1 MQTIKRRILMVD
13 DDEIMLS
20 TMKRY
25 IEGTG
30 RFEVRTQSKST
41 KLRDALSD
49 YSPELIILD
58 LMMPDM
64 DGGDLAAM
72 LKNDARTKNTPVLF
86 FTSSVSKE
94 EIEKS
99 GGTIAGHTFM
109 AKPCEGRAL
118 LKKID
123 QLLAD
128 ATSKNPPGQ

>member
-1 MQTIKRRILMVD
+1 MQTPKRLILMED
-13 DDEIMLS
+13 DDETMLS

-41 KLRDALSD
+41 KLRDALAD

-64 DGGDLAAM
+64 DGGDVAAQ
-72 LKNDARTKNTPVLF
+72 LKNDSRTKNTPVLF

-109 AKPCEGRAL
+109 AKPCEGREL

-123 QLLAD
+123 QLLA
-128 ATSKNPPGQ
+128 AGPR

>member
-1 MQTIKRRILMVD
+1 MQTTKRRILMVD
-13 DDEIMLS
+13 DDEMMLS

-72 LKNDARTKNTPVLF
+72 LKNDARTKDTPVLF

-109 AKPCEGRAL
+109 AKPCEGREL

-123 QLLAD
+123 QLLA
-128 ATSKNPPGQ
+128 AGSR